1 MRMLGIAI
9 VLALAACGQ
18 PTSESTPAATT
29 ESAISADAQTQ
40 ALLAV
45 VTPVIAT
52 ELGVPV
58 SLEASQVRV
67 MNEWAWVVATPR
79 QANGAP
85 MDWAATTRASAYE
98 NGVMD
103 ESGATYA
110 LLKQEGGAWRI
121 VAHTIAPTDV
131 AWESWPTEY
140 GAPRDLFGLPPA
152 P

>member
-1 MRMLGIAI
+1 MRSIGMAF

-18 PTSESTPAATT
+18 PAPETPPAATT
-29 ESAISADAQTQ
+29 ESVSADAQTE

-45 VTPVIAT
+45 VTPVVAT
-52 ELGVPV
+52 ELGAPV
-58 SLEASQVRV
+58 SLEAGQVRV
-67 MNEWAWVVATPR
+67 MDEWAWLVATPR

-85 MDWAATTRASAYE
+85 IDWAATTRASAYQ
-98 NGVMD
+98 NGAMD

-110 LLKQEGGAWRI
+110 LLKQEAGAWRI
-121 VAHTIAPTDV
+121 VAHVIAPTDV

-140 GAPRDLFGLPPA
+140 GAPRELFELPPA